1 MPAVLGLVHEI
12 PVTAQ
17 PGMQVPARIYA
28 DDELWEQIGG
38 DRSLGQLRNVATLP
52 GVTGAV
58 YGMPDMHE
66 GYGFPVGGVAAM
78 RLSDGVISPGGVG
91 YDINC
96 GVRLL
101 VSGLRAE
108 RIRAK
113 LPDLVHEISRSVPS
127 GAGRGGRVS
136 FSDTELDRVFVE
148 GCRYLAERGL
158 TEPDDL
164 EVIEAGGCLPGADPA
179 AVREVQV
186 VSDLQRSA
194 LAVGRVTLPP
204 GVRVQALAARPAPP
218 NRGITSARVT
228 AGAVAVSIGGATAGG
243 PVPVTLRVRDRD
255 VGRALA
261 EAGATV
267 TLPVGATGPG
277 WWAGEVVLPPDE
289 RPMSKHN
296 GNAFR
301 LDGGDD
307 GREEFSGDIFLLP
320 YWLGRYLGVIRPT
333 LRP

>member
-17 PGMQVPARIYA
+17 PGMLVPARVYA

-38 DRSLGQLRNVATLP
+38 DRSLAQLKNVATLP

-101 VSGLRAE
+101 ASGLRAE

-127 GAGRGGRVS
+127 GAGRGGRLS
-136 FSDTELDRVFVE
+136 FSDAELDHIFVD

-158 TEPDDL
+158 AEPGDL
-164 EVIEAGGCLPGADPA
+164 EVIEAHGSLPGADPG
-179 AVREVQV
+179 AVSARARHRGQDQMGTLG
-186 VSDLQRSA
+186 SGNHFSRSA
-194 LAVGRVTLPP
+194 GGGRGL
-204 GVRVQALAARPAPP
+204 RAARGGGPGS
-218 NRGITSARVT
+218 R
-228 AGAVAVSIGGATAGG
+228 AGAGHG
-243 PVPVTLRVRDRD
+243 PDPHRVPRV
-255 VGRALA
+255 G
-261 EAGATV
+261 
-267 TLPVGATGPG
+267 
-277 WWAGEVVLPPDE
+277 
-289 RPMSKHN
+289 S
-296 GNAFR
+296 
-301 LDGGDD
+301 
-307 GREEFSGDIFLLP
+307 SGVH
-320 YWLGRYLGVIRPT
+320 R
-333 LRP
+333 LRPPHG